1 MPYGLNITVPAMVF
15 GHAFF
20 FSIIEVVV
28 TAVAFAYIARNDP
41 SIIWNYKAIESA
53 SKSGVTAAPA

>member
-1 MPYGLNITVPAMVF
+1 MVF

-20 FSIIEVVV
+20 FSIIEAVVK
-28 TAVAFAYIARNDP
+28 AAAFAYIARNDP

-53 SKSGVTAAPA
+53 SKPRVTAAPA